1 MTTSESDGQDWGDLP
16 ADPEPE
22 DLGYE
27 PMELDITESS
37 ADGGHYVII
46 PHDEDFLRQEA
57 FIVAD
62 SGSVSNLEDML

>member
-1 MTTSESDGQDWGDLP
+1 MTTSESDPREWGDLP

-22 DLGYE
+22 DLGYD
-27 PMELDITESS
+27 PLELDVTEST
-37 ADGGHYVII
+37 ADGGHYVIL

-62 SGSVSNLEDML
+62 SGSLSDLGDMV